1 MERCT
6 ICGSEL
12 PRDAQFCGA
21 CGRLVSTMREIPT
34 SLMGYQT
41 EELQEEDGPTVITR
55 PSNPGLQSNKPGDV
69 TIWHNWFDRDTPS
82 HNLSPLVDEDDEE
95 EEKRLALFPGLPLPE
110 SLTKGSSVPAVQG
123 TPQFGGVPMVQGSP
137 VLPGATS
144 AAQGLQNAAS
154 MAPPPFSPSA
164 APVMPSPSVPN
175 PGSWPQHPTVPTGS
189 PSTQQP
195 RW

>member
-82 HNLSPLVDEDDEE
+82 HNLSPLTDEEDGAE
-95 EEKRLALFPGLPLPE
+95 EEKRRELLIGFPLPGG
-110 SLTKGSSVPAVQG
+110 LTKGSSVPAVQG

-137 VLPGATS
+137 VLPGAPT
-144 AAQGLQNAAS
+144 AVQGLQNAAS
-154 MAPPPFSPSA
+154 MAPLPFSPLS
-164 APVMPSPSVPN
+164 APVTPFPSVPSYR
-175 PGSWPQHPTVPTGS
+175 PFDKFAFTH
-189 PSTQQP
+189 QP